1 MTNTPKPKH
10 SRSEHNARAAARR
23 ASQGDLP
30 AFIATADA
38 MLENDEDLPDWHFEY
53 DFPAVLQAGFVGYAD
68 GIPADARAN
77 AITITLDPDDIE
89 ELWESR
95 LLSIQNAQKQR
106 AEGRD
111 HD

>member
-1 MTNTPKPKH
+1 MVTVADLMKQLSLCDP
-10 SRSEHNARAAARR
+10 AAPVKITV
-23 ASQGDLP
+23 P

-77 AITITLDPDDIE
+77 AITNTLDPDDIE

-95 LLSIQNAQKQR
+95 LLSIHNAQEQR

>member
-1 MTNTPKPKH
+1 MVTV
-10 SRSEHNARAAARR
+10 A
-23 ASQGDLP
+23 DLMKQLSLCDPSAPVKMVVP

-38 MLENDEDLPDWHFEY
+38 CLENDEDLPDWRFEY
-53 DFPAVLQAGFVGYAD
+53 DFPAVLQAGFVGCAD

-89 ELWESR
+89 ELWEAR
-95 LLSIQNAQKQR
+95 LLSIQDAQEQR